1 MSLIKIEKYNKVIFK
16 NKNTKIK
23 KAANIK
29 LNNDCVITFISSDK
43 KEYDFCKKKW
53 GYYATPSI
61 NHRLTDNNFRAV
73 IIKNILNKHFICVV
87 EKDKIKEFRDYLK
100 KDKQKVIMWLNNKNL
115 KKIENI

>member
-1 MSLIKIEKYNKVIFK
+1 MDLIKVKKLKKIVFC
-16 NKNTKIK
+16 NKNINIK
-23 KAANIK
+23 KVANIK
-29 LNNDCVITFISSDK
+29 IKNDCMVTFINNDK

-61 NHRLTDNNFRAV
+61 NHRLTDNNFRTV

-87 EKDKIKEFRDYLK
+87 EKDKIKEFSDYLK

>member
-29 LNNDCVITFISSDK
+29 LNNDCIITFISSDK

-53 GYYATPSI
+53 GYYVTPSI
-61 NHRLTDNNFRAV
+61 NQRLKNNNIKMA
-73 IIKNILNKHFICVV
+73 IIKNSFNKYYICAVDNN
-87 EKDKIKEFRDYLK
+87 KMKQFFNYLK
-100 KDKQKVIMWLNNKNL
+100 EDNQKIILWLNNKNL
-115 KKIENI
+115 KKIETI